1 MRAMH
6 PAHRVVA
13 VDLRGH
19 GESDARVHDCS
30 VAGFAD
36 DVARVASKLGIERP
50 VVIGHSLGGLVAL
63 ELASRG
69 NARAAV
75 ILECHVAASPEVAV
89 ALQPALDRLESSS
102 YQATAGALLERLLG
116 QEFDEAER
124 TRMLAY
130 VRSLPQHVLSRTLR
144 ASLAYD
150 SREAAARVRCPI
162 LYVGTSI
169 PYADIPR
176 FKKLCP
182 QLVTEQVAGCG
193 HYFPLEAP
201 EQLNPMI
208 RSFLETLAVDLR
220 ANP

>member
-1 MRAMH
+1 M
-6 PAHRVVA
+6 
-13 VDLRGH
+13 
-19 GESDARVHDCS
+19 
-30 VAGFAD
+30 
-36 DVARVASKLGIERP
+36 
-50 VVIGHSLGGLVAL
+50 
-63 ELASRG
+63 
-69 NARAAV
+69 
-75 ILECHVAASPEVAV
+75 
-89 ALQPALDRLESSS
+89 LDRL
-102 YQATAGALLERLLG
+102 LG
-116 QEFDEAER
+116 KEFDEAER

-144 ASLAYD
+144 ASSTYD

-208 RSFLETLAVDLR
+208 RSFLETRAVGLR
-220 ANP
+220 TIP